1 MPTMA
6 RGYEHTQV
14 GKVVVYTILAAAA
27 FVVIA
32 FIVAS
37 RATGLRTM
45 PAPAIVAMAVTFV
58 IMIAVSAVFSRLTI
72 RVANGTIHWHFGL
85 GALGHDLPVADV
97 ARSTVVTNPIWSG
110 YGVRLMRNG
119 WLYNVA
125 GRRAVDLELR
135 NGRHVRLGSD
145 EPEAL
150 AQAIDAAR

>member
-1 MPTMA
+1 MA
-6 RGYEHTQV
+6 QPYEHTQA
-14 GKVVVYTILAAAA
+14 GKVVVYVILAAAV
-27 FVVIA
+27 FVVIS
-32 FIVAS
+32 FLVAS
-37 RATGLRTM
+37 RATSGLRTM
-45 PAPAIVAMAVTFV
+45 PAPAIAAMALTFA

-85 GALGHDLPVADV
+85 GALAHDLPVADV
-97 ARSTVVTNPIWSG
+97 VRGTVVTNPIWSG

-150 AQAIDAAR
+150 AHAIDAAR

>member
-1 MPTMA
+1 MKDS
-6 RGYEHTQV
+6 YEHTQV
-14 GKVVVYTILAAAA
+14 GKVVVYVILSAAV
-27 FVVIA
+27 FVVVSLVIA
-32 FIVAS
+32 WRVSGAM
-37 RATGLRTM
+37 GTM
-45 PAPAIVAMAVTFV
+45 PAPAIAAILITFA
-58 IMIAVSAVFSRLTI
+58 IMIPVSLVFSRLTI

-85 GALGHDLPVADV
+85 GALAHDLPVADV
-97 ARSTVVTNPIWSG
+97 VRSAVVTNPIWSG

-150 AQAIDAAR
+150 QRAIDAAR

>member
-1 MPTMA
+1 MA
-6 RGYEHTQV
+6 KGTYEHTQV
-14 GKVVVYTILAAAA
+14 GRVVVYTILAAAV
-27 FVVIA
+27 FVVIT
-32 FIVAS
+32 FLVAS
-37 RATGLRTM
+37 RATDGLRAM
-45 PAPAIVAMAVTFV
+45 PAPAIAAMALTFV
-58 IMIAVSAVFSRLTI
+58 IMIAASAVFSRLTI

-97 ARSTVVTNPIWSG
+97 ARSAVVTNPIWSG

-125 GRRAVDLELR
+125 GPRAVDLELR